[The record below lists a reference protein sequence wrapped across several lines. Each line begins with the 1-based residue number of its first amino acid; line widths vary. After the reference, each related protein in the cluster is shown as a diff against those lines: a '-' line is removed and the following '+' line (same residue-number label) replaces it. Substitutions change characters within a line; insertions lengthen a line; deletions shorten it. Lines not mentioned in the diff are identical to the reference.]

1 MLEAENG
8 KTATPAVSVIV
19 PAYNIEEWLGECV
32 ESILAQTFRDF
43 ELIIVDDGSTDRTA
57 AVAARYA
64 AQDKRVRVIRKEN
77 EGPGEAR
84 NAGVRK
90 AQGRWITFVDGDDLI
105 HPEMLMTLTRCAKNT
120 ESLLVSVS
128 MKRFYDAGYMERVKG
143 SATRQLHMCKDI
155 KRLYYRRSP
164 MQAVRKMLY
173 QTGWLDNS
181 VWGKLYD
188 ATLWRNMSFPVG
200 LYEDLEVVPRVYMRA
215 AEIYPDNDVIHI
227 PLDFY
232 YYRQREESIIHT
244 WSPRRL
250 DVLKVTERLCKEL
263 PERDASLKKAAD
275 DRRLSACFN
284 MFLEIERNKGICDN
298 NSNYPENEESP
309 ESKVLNEASDL
320 CWREIRRLRMQ
331 SLFNPRVRFKNKAGI
346 LASLLG
352 RRFLRLLAK

>member
-1 MLEAENG
+1 MPEAEKG
-8 KTATPAVSVIV
+8 KAVTPAVSVIV

-43 ELIIVDDGSTDRTA
+43 ELMIVDDGSTDGTA

-64 AQDKRVRVIRKEN
+64 AQDKRVRVVRKEN

-105 HPEMLMTLTRCAKNT
+105 HPEMLTALTRCAEKT
-120 ESLLVSVS
+120 ESPLVSAG

-143 SATRQLHMCKDI
+143 SATRQFHMCKDI
-155 KRLYYRRSP
+155 RRLYYRRSP
-164 MQAVRKMLY
+164 MHAVRKMLY
-173 QTGWLDNS
+173 QTGWFDNS

-188 ATLWRNMSFPVG
+188 AALWRNIYFPAG
-200 LYEDLEVVPRVYMRA
+200 LYEDLEVVPRVYMKA
-215 AEIYPDNDVIHI
+215 AEMFSGSDVIHI

-250 DVLKVTERLCKEL
+250 DVLKVSERLCKEL
-263 PERDASLKKAAD
+263 PGRDAFLKKAAD

-284 MFLEIERNKGICDN
+284 MFLEIEKNKVSHRDKG
-298 NSNYPENEESP
+298 NYPDNEEKGKS
-309 ESKVLNEASDL
+309 EVLNEASDL
-320 CWREIRRLRMQ
+320 CWSEIRRLRMQ
-331 SLFNPRVRFKNKAGI
+331 SLLNPRVRLKNKAGI

-352 RRFLRLLAK
+352 PRFLRLLAK